1 MSRLSYIAISKCI
14 LLTAWLILGMHTA
27 LFAQSP
33 INKISELLSEVDVAG
48 IENSKKE
55 ENAAIPLPAAVNPV
69 MKIRQLE
76 KEGQVY
82 SFELKDADIR
92 DVFKVLAYDHKLN
105 LLVDNDVQGAITAT
119 MSEVSLGQFLE
130 AIAKSLNLVIENNGN
145 FFIVKPDLI
154 TRVFILKYIEARDV
168 LNPSKNDAAETTK
181 RESTI
186 YDLLSAKGKLLLSK
200 QPNSI
205 MVIDYPPNVKK
216 VEDYLNEIDRR
227 MSSQVFK
234 LKYLKASDI
243 AGVENDAQA
252 GIASSASEGS
262 ETSSL
267 TEDST
272 TTGG

>member
-1 MSRLSYIAISKCI
+1 MSRLSYIVISKCI
-14 LLTAWLILGMHTA
+14 LLTAWLILGTHSA
-27 LFAQSP
+27 LFARSP
-33 INKISELLSEVDVAG
+33 TDQISELSGILSEVDTSG
-48 IENSKKE
+48 IESSEKE
-55 ENAAIPLPAAVNPV
+55 ESAAIPLAAAVNPV

-76 KEGQVY
+76 REGQIY

-105 LLVDNDVQGAITAT
+105 LIVDNDVQGAITAT

-130 AIAKSLNLVIENNGN
+130 AVAKSLNLVIENNGN
-145 FFIVKPDLI
+145 FLIVKPDLI
-154 TRVFILKYIEARDV
+154 TRVFILKYIEARNV
-168 LNPSKNDAAETTK
+168 LNPSKNDSAQTTK

-186 YDLLSAKGKLLLSK
+186 YDLLSAKGKLFLSK

-216 VEDYLNEIDRR
+216 IEDYLNEIDRR

-243 AGVENDAQA
+243 AGIENDTQA
-252 GIASSASEGS
+252 GVASSASEGS
-262 ETSSL
+262 
-267 TEDST
+267 
-272 TTGG
+272 

>member
-1 MSRLSYIAISKCI
+1 MSRLLRIDISKCI
-14 LLTAWLILGMHTA
+14 LLIMWLILGAHNV
-27 LFAQSP
+27 LLAQSS
-33 INKISELLSEVDVAG
+33 INQVNDLLSQKDTPE
-48 IENSKKE
+48 KE
-55 ENAAIPLPAAVNPV
+55 DSEEERISAAPLAVAVNPV

-76 KEGQVY
+76 KESQIY

-105 LLVDNDVQGAITAT
+105 LLVDNEVQGMITAT
-119 MSEVSLGQFLE
+119 MSEVSLGHFLE

-154 TRVFILKYIEARDV
+154 TRVFVLKYIEARDV
-168 LNPSKNDAAETTK
+168 LNPSKNDAAEDTK

-216 VEDYLNEIDRR
+216 IEDYLNEIDRR

-243 AGVENDAQA
+243 AGVENDVQA
-252 GIASSASEGS
+252 GTDLSASEGS
-262 ETSSL
+262 ETHSL
-267 TEDST
+267 TENST
-272 TTGG
+272 ITGG

>member
-1 MSRLSYIAISKCI
+1 MSRLFYIAISKCI
-14 LLTAWLILGMHTA
+14 LLTAWLILGMHAA

-33 INKISELLSEVDVAG
+33 IDQVKDLLSEVDTAG
-48 IENSKKE
+48 MENSKKE
-55 ENAAIPLPAAVNPV
+55 ESAAIPLSAAVNPV

-76 KEGQVY
+76 KEGQIY

-105 LLVDNDVQGAITAT
+105 LLVDKDVQGTITAT

-130 AIAKSLNLVIENNGN
+130 AIAKSLDLVIENNGN

-154 TRVFILKYIEARDV
+154 TRTFILKYIEAQVV
-168 LNPSKNDAAETTK
+168 LNPLKNDATETAR

-205 MVIDYPPNVKK
+205 MAIDYPPNIKK
-216 VEDYLNEIDRR
+216 IEDYLNEIDRR

-243 AGVENDAQA
+243 AGVENNAQTDT
-252 GIASSASEGS
+252 ASSASEGS
-262 ETSSL
+262 ETNSLMESS
-267 TEDST
+267 TA
-272 TTGG
+272 TGG